1 MFKPRIIARLD
12 IKGENLI
19 KSINLE
25 GLRKIG
31 NPNEKAVKYFKDGA
45 DELLFI
51 DCVASL
57 YGRNNILDV
66 IKKAA
71 ENTFI
76 PITVGGGIRSLE
88 DVRNILNSG
97 ADKICIN
104 TAAIKNP
111 KIITDL
117 SKKFGSQCVV
127 VSIEAKKIFNNNWE
141 VYTHNG
147 RERTGLEVLTWVKK
161 SIKMGAGEILLTSI
175 DKEGTGKGF
184 DLDLISK
191 VSKACSVPLIV
202 SGGFGELS
210 HMQELLKKTHVDGI
224 AVAKVLHYNKYKIK
238 DIKKK
243 L

>member
-1 MFKPRIIARLD
+1 M
-12 IKGENLI
+12 
-19 KSINLE
+19 
-25 GLRKIG
+25 
-31 NPNEKAVKYFKDGA
+31 
-45 DELLFI
+45 
-51 DCVASL
+51 
-57 YGRNNILDV
+57 
-66 IKKAA
+66 
-71 ENTFI
+71 
-76 PITVGGGIRSLE
+76 
-88 DVRNILNSG
+88 
-97 ADKICIN
+97 
-104 TAAIKNP
+104 
-111 KIITDL
+111 
-117 SKKFGSQCVV
+117 V

-202 SGGFGELS
+202 SGGLGELN
-210 HMQELLKKTHVDGI
+210 HLQELLKKTHVDGI